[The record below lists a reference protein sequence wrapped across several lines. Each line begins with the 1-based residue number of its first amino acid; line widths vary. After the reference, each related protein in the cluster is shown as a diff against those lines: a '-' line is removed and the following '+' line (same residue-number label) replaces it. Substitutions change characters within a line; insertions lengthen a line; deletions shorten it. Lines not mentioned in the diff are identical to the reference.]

1 MSKSLTLKLNKNKF
15 PDLISKLED
24 LVKIDPSVK
33 FKITSEKMLIY
44 SMIRNESLVLAMK
57 SYILKTSDYIE
68 NFKEDETYDFI
79 SIFANKLVKDFK
91 LFNCN
96 DDVKVK
102 FTSKLM
108 PDDDTT
114 YHVRSALFSNN
125 KLKITCVGG
134 EQYKM
139 MDINFTK
146 MEKVLDDSN
155 CEWKFK
161 VNNEDFS
168 YIKKLSANHS
178 EDKVFSINV
187 IDGEVVLKQPNK
199 WEIKVDDIQK
209 INGPISNDYKNSQLL
224 SSPINGDT
232 FL

>member
-1 MSKSLTLKLNKNKF
+1 
-15 PDLISKLED
+15 
-24 LVKIDPSVK
+24 
-33 FKITSEKMLIY
+33 MLIY

-108 PDDDTT
+108 PDDDAT

-161 VNNEDFS
+161 VNNEDS
-168 YIKKLSANHS
+168 CHRQYKT
-178 EDKVFSINV
+178 
-187 IDGEVVLKQPNK
+187 
-199 WEIKVDDIQK
+199 K
-209 INGPISNDYKNSQLL
+209 IH
-224 SSPINGDT
+224 
-232 FL
+232 